1 MKILLVA
8 SGFVANSG
16 TLDRHVGALARGLA
30 RLGHEVEIVT
40 QAHVGR
46 PLQSCEQDGVV
57 IRRLRATAR
66 GLRFTIA
73 PGLWD
78 HIRRAAGSWDVVH
91 MHAAHGP
98 LPVAVGTVAW
108 RRLVFTPHVPIQRL
122 MRWPYAPM
130 ARAVID
136 RAARI
141 VPLSRVEAELI
152 RGLFPESASR
162 VLTMPAAVD
171 VAAIRAARPL
181 EYPGR
186 VVLAGG
192 HPARNGRMERLI
204 AAIASLDHGFR
215 LVILGDGPEVRRL
228 QRYADDLR
236 VSERVDFVGRASAP
250 RLYRWLRTARVV
262 VTLAEREPSG
272 FELLEALSAGAS
284 AVASDIEVHR
294 EAVSLATGGGVRL
307 LSPQCSP
314 LQLADAIADVAD
326 VDGPP
331 TEQLR
336 VNSSDA
342 LADSMLALYRSL
354 AGPSVTPLAASTN
367 HAR

>member
-1 MKILLVA
+1 MKIALVA
-8 SGFVANSG
+8 SGFVASSSA
-16 TLDRHVGALARGLA
+16 LERHVGALARGLA
-30 RLGHEVEIVT
+30 RQGHEVEVVT
-40 QAHVGR
+40 QGHVGR
-46 PLQSCEQDGVV
+46 PLESSERDGVV
-57 IRRLRATAR
+57 TRRFPVTAR
-66 GLRFTIA
+66 GLRFTLA

-98 LPVAVGTVAW
+98 LTAAAGAVAW
-108 RRLVFTPHVPIQRL
+108 RRLVFTPHAPIQRL

-130 ARAVID
+130 ARAAVD

-152 RGLFPESASR
+152 RGLFPQAASR

-171 VAAIRAARPL
+171 VAAIQAARPL

-192 HPARNGRMERLI
+192 HLARSGRVERVI
-204 AAIASLDHGFR
+204 AAIASLDHAFR

-228 QRYADDLR
+228 HRHAEDLR
-236 VSERVDFVGRASAP
+236 VSERVDFVGRVSTP

-294 EAVSLATGGGVRL
+294 EAVSLARGAGARL

-326 VDGPP
+326 EDVPP
-331 TEQLR
+331 IAQLR
-336 VNSSDA
+336 VPSSEA

-354 AGPSVTPLAASTN
+354 IGPSVTPLAPSTN